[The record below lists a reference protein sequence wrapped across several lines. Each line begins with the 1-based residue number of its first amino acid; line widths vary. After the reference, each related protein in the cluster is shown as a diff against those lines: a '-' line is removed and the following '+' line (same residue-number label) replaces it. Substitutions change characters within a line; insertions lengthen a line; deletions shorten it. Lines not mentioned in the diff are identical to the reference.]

1 MANSVSLSGASV
13 AKPGAALG
21 TASAATSDEVKNSAD
36 STGSPAAK
44 ARLQLN
50 ASIVQASLT
59 VSIGAQDAPLSLVFK
74 SALTGINEALKAD
87 YGDDAVANAVSQDNT
102 PDGTAGRIVALS
114 TGFFEAYKKQHP
126 GQDDATSLHNFMD
139 TVRGGMEKGFKEA
152 RDILQGLDVLGG
164 DIASNID
171 QTYALVQQ
179 GYADFEAAHQQSAS
193 AEAAL

>member
-1 MANSVSLSGASV
+1 MANPVSLTSGG
-13 AKPGAALG
+13 AKGGAALATVG
-21 TASAATSDEVKNSAD
+21 SASSDEVKKSDDTA
-36 STGSPAAK
+36 GSPAAK
-44 ARLQLN
+44 AKLQLN

-59 VSIGAQDAPLSLVFK
+59 VSIGAQDAPLSLVLK

-87 YGDDAVANAVSQDNT
+87 YGADAVANAASQDNT

-152 RDILQGLDVLGG
+152 RDILQGLNVLSG

-171 QTYALVQQ
+171 KTYALVQQ
-179 GYADFEAAHQQSAS
+179 GYADFEAAHTQPVSS
-193 AEAAL
+193 ETAA